1 MIKDDGGFPRKNT
14 RTLDTQHGFPYVEW
28 SMSITIIIRIGIENQ
43 HLVNQRRLQLR
54 VGLVQAV
61 IDIFVVFEVFFFYFG

>member
-1 MIKDDGGFPRKNT
+1 
-14 RTLDTQHGFPYVEW
+14 
-28 SMSITIIIRIGIENQ
+28 MSITIIIRIGIENQ

-61 IDIFVVFEVFFFYFG
+61 IDIFVVFEVFFFTLDNHLKDSFILEYTLVIFRYINN

>member
-1 MIKDDGGFPRKNT
+1 
-14 RTLDTQHGFPYVEW
+14 
-28 SMSITIIIRIGIENQ
+28 MSITIIIRIGIENQ

-61 IDIFVVFEVFFFYFG
+61 IDIFVVFEVFFFFTLDNHLKDSFILEYTLVIFRYINN